1 MFGFVDHHISERSP
15 TYVPWCSEPEK
26 TEVSRLLHFLKE
38 TTAVGG
44 YDYSLNNKIFLGHL
58 F

>member
-1 MFGFVDHHISERSP
+1 MCSGLWITASVDTSIPQCSER
-15 TYVPWCSEPEK
+15 EK

-38 TTAVGG
+38 ITTVGG